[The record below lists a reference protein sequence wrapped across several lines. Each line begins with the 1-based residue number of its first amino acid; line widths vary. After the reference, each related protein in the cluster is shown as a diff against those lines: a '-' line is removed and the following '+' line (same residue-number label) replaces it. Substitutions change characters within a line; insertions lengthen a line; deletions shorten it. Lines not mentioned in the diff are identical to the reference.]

1 MTFKL
6 ISNELSADVFRE
18 TFEDLLSW
26 ANVFQIFVAKGD
38 IFFEFFCQFFWEIIV
53 HEQYKFH

>member
-38 IFFEFFCQFFWEIIV
+38 TYQFFWEIIV
-53 HEQYKFH
+53 YEPYKFH